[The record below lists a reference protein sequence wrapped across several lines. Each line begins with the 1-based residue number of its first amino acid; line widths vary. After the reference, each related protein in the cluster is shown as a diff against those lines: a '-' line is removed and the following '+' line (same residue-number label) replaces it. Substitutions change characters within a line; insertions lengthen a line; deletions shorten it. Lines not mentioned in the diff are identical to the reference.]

1 MQLFFRENFAATK
14 ELDET
19 DSKHCI
25 KVLRK
30 NVGDEIWVT
39 DGTGGMYHCRIED
52 ANPKRTALQILSE
65 EQNYGKAKRRIHL
78 VIAPTKNLDRMTYL
92 VEKATEIG
100 ISEISF
106 ILTSNS
112 ERKVVKTD
120 RIIRVAVSAM
130 KQSLKAYLPEINEM
144 IPIKQFLQKNTADQ
158 KFVCHLSEFS
168 KPLTNHSISNDV
180 CLLVG
185 PEGDF
190 DPSELEM
197 AAKEGFEQVSL
208 GESRLRTE
216 TAGLVGVTL
225 LNLI

>member
-1 MQLFFRENFAATK
+1 MQLFYRENFAEVK
-14 ELDET
+14 QLDDT

-39 DGTGGMYHCRIED
+39 DGKGGMYHCRIED
-52 ANPKRTALQILSE
+52 ANPKRTGLYILSE
-65 EQNYGKAKRRIHL
+65 EQGFQKAKRRIHL
-78 VIAPTKNLDRMTYL
+78 AIAPTKNLDRITYL

-120 RIIRVAVSAM
+120 RIERVAISAM
-130 KQSLKAYLPEINEM
+130 KQSLKAYLPKVNEM
-144 IPIKQFLQKNTADQ
+144 ISINQFLEENTASQ
-158 KFVCHLSEFS
+158 RFVCHLSDLS
-168 KPLTNHSISNDV
+168 KPLTEHKIESDV

-197 AAKEGFEQVSL
+197 AAKAGFEQVSL
-208 GESRLRTE
+208 GDSRLRTE

-225 LNLI
+225 LNLL